1 MSSPGN
7 PVRFSAAVV
16 ATWILVLVHLNTK
29 GTDDAKIPGDAG
41 LD

>member
-7 PVRFSAAVV
+7 PVRFSDAVV

-29 GTDDAKIPGDAG
+29 GTERCQDS
-41 LD
+41 